1 MYRVLRQMYN
11 LNKVP
16 ITKYSRNLSIT
27 KINMNKDDTVIYT
40 QNEEW
45 HYHTD
50 EYIKIGI
57 TKKAIEQL
65 SDVVYLDF
73 TFEENETIDANDEI
87 VTIESVKATEGVSIN
102 FNCEIIEN
110 NTKLAEN
117 LDTLNNDPENV
128 DTSYLVK
135 VKKI

>member
-1 MYRVLRQMYN
+1 MYRVLRQVYN
-11 LNKVP
+11 LHKVP
-16 ITKYSRNLSIT
+16 INKYSRNLSTT
-27 KINMNKDDTVIYT
+27 KINMNKENTMIYT
-40 QNEEW
+40 PNEDW

-73 TFEENETIDANDEI
+73 SFEENDKIDANDEI

-102 FNCEIIEN
+102 FKCEILEN
-110 NTKLAEN
+110 NTELADD

-128 DTSYLVK
+128 NTSYLVK

>member
-1 MYRVLRQMYN
+1 MYRVLRQVYN
-11 LNKVP
+11 LQKVP
-16 ITKYSRNLSIT
+16 FTKYSRNLSIT
-27 KINMNKDDTVIYT
+27 RINMNKENSMIYT
-40 QNEEW
+40 PNEEW

-73 TFEENETIDANDEI
+73 PFEENETVDTNDEI
-87 VTIESVKATEGVSIN
+87 VTIESVKATEGVSLN
-102 FNCEIIEN
+102 FKCEILEN
-110 NTKLAEN
+110 NTELAEN
-117 LDTLNNDPENV
+117 LDTLNKDPENV